1 MNNKRNIYLMYVII
15 FLQGF
20 VFYGPVATLYRQARG
35 LSMSQ
40 IFLIESIS
48 WILII
53 VLEVPWGWFSDK
65 FGYKKTLI
73 FVNALFF
80 ASKIVFYL
88 SSSFVLFLLERLML
102 SIVFSGLSGCD
113 TALIYSSIDED
124 EAQRVFGR
132 YSAFGTLGFLLA
144 SVLSSFIVRISLDYT
159 ALFTIFPYALAA
171 VLTLFLVEVKVDN
184 KEKPKFKESLKQ
196 AFRDKT
202 IIMFIISI
210 ALIIEVFQAVT
221 VFLNQSQY
229 LKSGIDAKYFGVILA
244 GIQLIRLFSVKS
256 NYLSKKLGSC
266 QAIIILIFLVVLC
279 CIVLIFTSNPIL
291 SVMTIILI
299 SLSVAM
305 IGPIEIAI
313 KNKTIRTSNR
323 ATILSIYSMTGSLI
337 ASLGN
342 IIIGKTADLSLEMGF
357 ITCSAMSLIGL
368 VFMIMYY
375 KLTNE
380 KNN

>member
-1 MNNKRNIYLMYVII
+1 MYII
-15 FLQGF
+15 VFLQGF
-20 VFYGPVATLYRQARG
+20 VFYGSVATLYRQARG

-40 IFLIESIS
+40 IFFIESVS

-53 VLEVPWGWFSDK
+53 VLEVPSGWFSDR

-73 FVNALFF
+73 FVNVLFF
-80 ASKIVFYL
+80 TSKIVFYM
-88 SSSFVLFLLERLML
+88 SSSFMLFLLERLL
-102 SIVFSGLSGCD
+102 ISIVTAGLSGCD

-132 YSAFGTLGFLLA
+132 YSAFGTLGFLVA

-171 VLTLFLVEVKVDN
+171 ILTLFLVEVKVN
-184 KEKPKFKESLKQ
+184 SKEKCKFKESLKQ

-202 IIMFIISI
+202 IIIFTISI

-229 LKSGIDAKYFGVILA
+229 LKSGIDVKYFGVILA
-244 GIQLIRLFSVKS
+244 GIQLLRLFSVKS
-256 NYLSKKLGSC
+256 NYLSEKLGNC
-266 QAIIILIFLVVLC
+266 QAIIILFFLVVLC
-279 CIVLIFTSNPIL
+279 CIVLIFTASYIF
-291 SVMTIILI
+291 SIMTISLI

-305 IGPIEIAI
+305 IGPIEMDI

-323 ATILSIYSMTGSLI
+323 ATILSVYSMVGSLI
-337 ASLGN
+337 ASIGN
-342 IIIGKTADLSLEMGF
+342 IIIGKTADYSLELGF
-357 ITCSAMSLIGL
+357 ITCLMMSILGLIL
-368 VFMIMYY
+368 MIMYY
-375 KLTNE
+375 KLTKE
-380 KNN
+380 KQLASMSL

>member
-1 MNNKRNIYLMYVII
+1 MYVII

-53 VLEVPWGWFSDK
+53 ALEVPWGWFSDR
-65 FGYKKTLI
+65 FGYKKTLV

-80 ASKIVFYL
+80 ASKIVFYM
-88 SSSFVLFLLERLML
+88 SNSFVLFLLERILL
-102 SIVFSGLSGCD
+102 SIVLAGLSGCD
-113 TALIYSSIDED
+113 TALIYSSIKED
-124 EAQRVFGR
+124 EVQSVFGR
-132 YSAFGTLGFLLA
+132 YSAWGTAGFLFA
-144 SVLSSFIVRISLDYT
+144 SILSSFIVEISLDYT

-171 VLTLFLVEVKVDN
+171 ILTLFLVEVKVDN
-184 KEKPKFKESLKQ
+184 REKPKFKESFKQ
-196 AFRDKT
+196 AFSDKT
-202 IIMFIISI
+202 IIIFTIST

-229 LKSGIDAKYFGVILA
+229 LKSGIDVKYFGVILA

-256 NYLSKKLGSC
+256 NYLTKKLGSC
-266 QAIIILIFLVVLC
+266 QAIIILEFLVVLS
-279 CIVLIFTSNPIL
+279 CIVLIFTSSSVL
-291 SVMTIILI
+291 SVMTIVSI
-299 SLSVAM
+299 SFSVAM
-305 IGPIEIAI
+305 IGPIEMDI

-337 ASLGN
+337 ASIGN
-342 IIIGKTADLSLEMGF
+342 IIIGKSADYSLEMGF
-357 ITCSAMSLIGL
+357 IICSMMSVLGLIL
-368 VFMIMYY
+368 MIVYY
-375 KLTNE
+375 KLTKE